1 MEESILALIFLE
13 FLLSNQAIKN
23 KLKNITMKNKFLL
36 IILISFLAVTVQAQK
51 QITKTGTVEIFSET
65 PLFTIDGINK
75 KVASILN
82 TETGDIVA
90 STLVRSFKF
99 EEALVEEHFNEN
111 YIESHK
117 FTKSVFKGKIINFDL
132 ANFSVDG
139 SYDVLFQGKF
149 TIHGETRDI
158 EEKGKI
164 TVKDGLISAES
175 VFHISLENY
184 KVKVEKS
191 YKKAINDEIL
201 LKMKFNYQPY
211 NK

>member
-1 MEESILALIFLE
+1 
-13 FLLSNQAIKN
+13 
-23 KLKNITMKNKFLL
+23 MKNKFLL
-36 IILISFLAVTVQAQK
+36 IILISFLAVTAQAQK

-117 FTKSVFKGKIINFDL
+117 FTKSVFKGKIINFDV
-132 ANFSVDG
+132 ANFSIDG

-158 EEKGKI
+158 EEKGII

-175 VFHISLENY
+175 EFHISLENY

-191 YKKAINDEIL
+191 YKKAIKDEIL
-201 LKMKFNYQPY
+201 LKIKFDYKPY